1 MLSIAQYAESR
12 NVSQPAIR
20 RQLKRYEKE
29 LEGHIIK
36 SNRMRLL
43 DDEAVS
49 FLDQHR
55 MPKTLI
61 IDGEEVS
68 LAGKVDSLQKQ
79 VKKLQETSMTEQI
92 DFLKKELRE
101 SQERVIQLQAGMIE
115 MMKLKDENLKLLSDN
130 QKKDAALTEK
140 SEALER
146 KETEINERDAVIQ
159 AKEEELS
166 VMDATLH
173 ETKDR
178 LQQAEEEV
186 NSFQKSLFG
195 FYRKVKK

>member
-1 MLSIAQYAESR
+1 MLSVKQYADSR
-12 NVSQPAIR
+12 GISGTAVR
-20 RQLKRYEKE
+20 KQLDRYSEE
-29 LEGHIIK
+29 LEGHIIET
-36 SNRMRLL
+36 SRRRML
-43 DDEAVS
+43 DDVAIS

-55 MPKTLI
+55 QSRTMV
-61 IDGEEVS
+61 IDGEATLADQVEV
-68 LAGKVDSLQKQ
+68 LQKQ
-79 VKKLQETSMTEQI
+79 VKKLQETSMAEQI
-92 DFLKKELRE
+92 EFLKRELKE

-130 QKKDAALTEK
+130 QKKEAALTEK

-146 KETEINERDAVIQ
+146 KEAEITEKDAVIQ
-159 AKEEELS
+159 AKEAELN
-166 VMDATLH
+166 VMDVTLH
-173 ETKDR
+173 DVKDR